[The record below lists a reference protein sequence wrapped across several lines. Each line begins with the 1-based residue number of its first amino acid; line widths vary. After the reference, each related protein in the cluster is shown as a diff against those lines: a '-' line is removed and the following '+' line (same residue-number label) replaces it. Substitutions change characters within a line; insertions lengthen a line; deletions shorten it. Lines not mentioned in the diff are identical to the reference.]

1 MSEFIGPD
9 LPPDVLYESDEDKD
23 EVTEGSASS
32 SGSTTKKRKYE
43 AEANIGA
50 AVPTKKQHIEE
61 NETTEAKID
70 TIDDDDFYGPPLP
83 PPVNIKKD
91 EPVEPIK
98 INEVKKSEK
107 KILGPSLPP
116 PQLLEQVQNNT
127 LKEVIGPM
135 PAGVLNPNMY
145 YHVVDDEDKSNQEDQ
160 KKKARRM
167 DDSIT

>member
-9 LPPDVLYESDEDKD
+9 LPPDVLYESDEDEN
-23 EVTEGSASS
+23 EVTEDSS
-32 SGSTTKKRKYE
+32 STTKKRKFE
-43 AEANIGA
+43 SEANIGPT
-50 AVPTKKQHIEE
+50 VPTKKQHIEE
-61 NETTEAKID
+61 NETGAKID

-91 EPVEPIK
+91 EPAQPIK
-98 INEVKKSEK
+98 IDEVKKSEK

-127 LKEVIGPM
+127 FKEVIGPM

-145 YHVVDDEDKSNQEDQ
+145 YHVVDDDEDNQEDQ
-160 KKKARRM
+160 KKSAKNG
-167 DDSIT
+167 